1 MAIEIE
7 KKYRL
12 DKTRRPKIIARL
24 KELGAEFM
32 REDFEE
38 NYLHRGGLLDDRNA
52 VLRLRKIGDTAILT
66 YKERLRGGDSGGD
79 EDVKH
84 KIEFET
90 EVADVD
96 AIENIIEKLG
106 YRINVIYEKRRQT
119 WHFDKVE
126 VVMDDLPFGL
136 YMEIEGT
143 IEDIAEAEKL
153 LEIEDLEP
161 EPRGYPRLAA
171 KFGKQNGKVFEARF
185 D

>member
-12 DKTRRPKIIARL
+12 DNQRRPKVIAKL
-24 KELGAEFM
+24 KELGAEFL

-38 NYLHRGGLLDDRNA
+38 NYLHRGGLLDERNA

-66 YKERLRGGDSGGD
+66 YKERIRNDD
-79 EDVKH
+79 DIKH

-90 EVADVD
+90 AVADV
-96 AIENIIEKLG
+96 AATENIIEKLG
-106 YRINVIYEKRRQT
+106 YRLDVVYEKRRQT

-136 YMEIEGT
+136 YMEIEGE
-143 IEDIAEAEKL
+143 IDDIAEAEKL

-161 EPRGYPRLAA
+161 EPRGYPRLTT
-171 KFGKQNGKVFEARF
+171 KLGKQNGNVFEARF
-185 D
+185 N